1 MVTVEAR
8 RLPPA
13 HRSHF
18 VRLFNSRGVSSI
30 GDKCQ
35 ITLQQKADTF
45 LSSQYRAVIALQEDE
60 QFCAAL
66 QLLRTLFLTIGQGR
80 ANCGSS

>member
-1 MVTVEAR
+1 MPNH
-8 RLPPA
+8 PPA
-13 HRSHF
+13 
-18 VRLFNSRGVSSI
+18 
-30 GDKCQ
+30 
-35 ITLQQKADTF
+35 KADTF